1 MAKLSDLK
9 TLLAG
14 VPRAKRA
21 ASRDDAEPAS
31 ATIKGAVQSAKSAAA
46 DLDLAHAF
54 ADVVPLASGN
64 RARHAKVPTSASPA
78 KRLADEADALAA
90 SRHGL
95 DASPGAWDV
104 GQETEPEQTFRRAGL
119 GADVVS
125 RLRRGHWAVQAEL
138 DLHGHTSDE
147 AHAALVLSCRGEIT
161 RLALRPSHPRQR
173 PLLAQSRAGAEGQGQ
188 ALADAPQRS
197 TGVLRSGSTRWRKRS
212 RIGVADG
219 TCCLFCLRVCLRRT
233 KSRQLSADRE

>member
-21 ASRDDAEPAS
+21 VTPDNAGPAS
-31 ATIKGAVQSAKSAAA
+31 ATIDSGVRAAKTASA

-54 ADVVPLASGN
+54 ADVAPLATGN
-64 RARHAKVPTSASPA
+64 RARHAKVPASTSPA

-104 GQETEPEQTFRRAGL
+104 GQEIEPEQTFRRAGL
-119 GADVVS
+119 GADIVS
-125 RLRRGHWAVQAEL
+125 KLRRGHWAVQAEL
-138 DLHGHTSDE
+138 DLHWHTSDQ
-147 AHAALVLSCRGEIT
+147 AHAALVLF
-161 RLALRPSHPRQR
+161 LAE
-173 PLLAQSRAGAEGQGQ
+173 AQSHGWRCVRVIHGKGLSSPNREPVLKGKVRRWLAHRNEVLAYCEATRHGGGSGAVMV
-188 ALADAPQRS
+188 LLMAPS
-197 TGVLRSGSTRWRKRS
+197 P
-212 RIGVADG
+212 
-219 TCCLFCLRVCLRRT
+219 
-233 KSRQLSADRE
+233 SA

>member
-21 ASRDDAEPAS
+21 ASRDNADPDS
-31 ATIKGAVQSAKSAAA
+31 ATIKGAVQSAKRAAA

-104 GQETEPEQTFRRAGL
+104 GQEIEPEQTFHRAGL

-125 RLRRGHWAVQAEL
+125 KLRRGHWAVQAEL

-147 AHAALVLSCRGEIT
+147 AHAALVLF
-161 RLALRPSHPRQR
+161 LAE
-173 PLLAQSRAGAEGQGQ
+173 AQSHGWRCVRVIHGKGLSSPNREPVLKGKVRRWLTHRNEVLAFCEAARHGGGSGAV
-188 ALADAPQRS
+188 LVLLMAPSPSS
-197 TGVLRSGSTRWRKRS
+197 T
-212 RIGVADG
+212 
-219 TCCLFCLRVCLRRT
+219 
-233 KSRQLSADRE
+233 

>member
-21 ASRDDAEPAS
+21 VTADTAGPAS
-31 ATIKGAVQSAKSAAA
+31 ATIDSAVRTAKTAAA

-54 ADVVPLASGN
+54 ADVAPLASGN
-64 RARHAKVPTSASPA
+64 RARHAKVPTSTSPA

-104 GQETEPEQTFRRAGL
+104 GQEIEPEQTFRRAGL
-119 GADVVS
+119 GADIVS
-125 RLRRGHWAVQAEL
+125 KLRRGHWAVQAEL
-138 DLHGHTSDE
+138 DLHWHTSDQ
-147 AHAALVLSCRGEIT
+147 AHAALVLFLAEARSHGWRCVRVIHGKGLSSPNREPVLKGKVRRWLAHRNEVLAYCEAT
-161 RLALRPSHPRQR
+161 RHGGGSGAVMVLLMAPSP
-173 PLLAQSRAGAEGQGQ
+173 S
-188 ALADAPQRS
+188 
-197 TGVLRSGSTRWRKRS
+197 
-212 RIGVADG
+212 
-219 TCCLFCLRVCLRRT
+219 
-233 KSRQLSADRE
+233 SA